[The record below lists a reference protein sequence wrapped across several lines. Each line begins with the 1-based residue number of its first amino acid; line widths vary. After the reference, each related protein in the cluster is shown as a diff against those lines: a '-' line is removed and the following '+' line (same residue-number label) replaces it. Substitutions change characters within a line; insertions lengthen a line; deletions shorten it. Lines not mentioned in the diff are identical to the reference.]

1 MLPECFKS
9 GSIARV
15 DFEKLVQ
22 TTDLE
27 DVQYF
32 SAHTNQLDLSA

>member
-27 DVQYF
+27 DVPRGGWRLM
-32 SAHTNQLDLSA
+32 SI